1 MYEGLYCNCA
11 STTFVTY
18 SCFADNVFKFIS
30 APNEDTGHNTD
41 KAGNLHGPVPSVS
54 TAFNPRSAPPILCV
68 GQPVSHYDPEQ
79 RHGAQ
84 FTRLRWRP
92 AGLSHSAWAILS
104 GGDPY
109 CRYEVFKLH
118 IADFLLRAYCK
129 APKNAFVGANRSISL
144 QIGAFIGY
152 PVERLAVG

>member
-1 MYEGLYCNCA
+1 MRG
-11 STTFVTY
+11 
-18 SCFADNVFKFIS
+18 
-30 APNEDTGHNTD
+30 
-41 KAGNLHGPVPSVS
+41 
-54 TAFNPRSAPPILCV
+54 
-68 GQPVSHYDPEQ
+68 
-79 RHGAQ
+79 
-84 FTRLRWRP
+84 P
-92 AGLSHSAWAILS
+92 AGVSLFSRTASWHAVYQTAMAASIRFAWAILS